1 MTSKIDRLQLITTF
15 LAVAEHGNL
24 SAAAR
29 TLGSTQPTV
38 SRRLRDL
45 EALLGTR
52 LAARTTHRFHLTP
65 EGVELQRK
73 ATAWSDVWSEW
84 EHGLKASTLLPQG
97 KLTLVGPHG
106 YGSSFLMDA
115 IALFRRAHPQVEVSL
130 QLTDRPVDLIAQGA
144 DCWIYAGGVRDQ
156 NLHVRRLGMM
166 HRLLIAAK
174 DYPLGRIRRP
184 EDLARHPLVGLIP
197 HVQER
202 LVLGSLKT
210 GEKREVRMQAPVA
223 TDGLLAS
230 YRAIQ
235 AGMGIGS
242 AALWLCGEDIARGK
256 LQQVLPGWELEPV
269 PVEAV
274 SVAGRFRPARIDAFI
289 DILAQVLHGM
299 PGFAP
304 QL

>member
-52 LAARTTHRFHLTP
+52 LASRTTHRFHLTP

-106 YGSSFLMDA
+106 YGSRLLIDA

-130 QLTDRPVDLIAQGA
+130 QLTDRTVDLVSQGA

-156 NLHVRRLGMM
+156 NLHVRRRDQDAV
-166 HRLLIAAK
+166 H
-174 DYPLGRIRRP
+174 
-184 EDLARHPLVGLIP
+184 HPQP
-197 HVQER
+197 
-202 LVLGSLKT
+202 
-210 GEKREVRMQAPVA
+210 
-223 TDGLLAS
+223 TDV
-230 YRAIQ
+230 
-235 AGMGIGS
+235 
-242 AALWLCGEDIARGK
+242 
-256 LQQVLPGWELEPV
+256 QVLVAHAAGVDPAVRTLADQVHRAVREL
-269 PVEAV
+269 
-274 SVAGRFRPARIDAFI
+274 
-289 DILAQVLHGM
+289 Q
-299 PGFAP
+299 
-304 QL
+304 